1 MIYLCIVNSRILFFV
16 DSLLLSLWLGFVS
29 VCLRHFRLFFRYL
42 QFQNL
47 DSFARY
53 SHICEPRAPALTKQ
67 EYTFLNKL
75 KINVVL
81 MRINVNGNKQIMRR
95 IHFMNNFI
103 IFSLLYSITSVDCCS
118 LSCIQPIHA
127 YIPQGDFKA
136 RVILCSF
143 FIEVYC
149 HIWASQFHCVCVFFP
164 FFVLLVIHRNT
175 FPYHFYR
182 LKDTLEASMCNV
194 QMNSS
199 ITTKYM
205 TMRN

>member
-1 MIYLCIVNSRILFFV
+1 
-16 DSLLLSLWLGFVS
+16 
-29 VCLRHFRLFFRYL
+29 
-42 QFQNL
+42 
-47 DSFARY
+47 
-53 SHICEPRAPALTKQ
+53 
-67 EYTFLNKL
+67 
-75 KINVVL
+75 

-143 FIEVYC
+143 LSRSIATYEPHSSTV
-149 HIWASQFHCVCVFFP
+149 CVCVCFFP